1 MNLYDEVSFNT
12 SKIFTKKYSTSF
24 SIAVSFLPGRM
35 KKAIYS
41 LYGFVRVADEIVD
54 TFFDSDQKR
63 LLDEFEKDFHK
74 ALEDGISTNPILHS
88 FSKTVKEYNIPLSLV
103 DSFLKSMKADL
114 SKQIYIDEVEIR
126 NYIYGSADVVGLMC
140 LRVFTNGNDDLYEQL
155 ELPAMKLGSA
165 FQKVNFLRDLR
176 DDVELLN
183 RVYFPD
189 FDRNTFDENKK
200 NILILDIENDFRDA
214 LSGIKRLPGKSR
226 LAVLIAYTYYKKL
239 LLKIKRTPAGRILS
253 ERIRIRNSY
262 KVVLFGK
269 AYVKY
274 RLNWI
279 Q

>member
-1 MNLYDEVSFNT
+1 MNLYDEVSFKT

-24 SIAVSFLPGRM
+24 SISVSFLPGKMR
-35 KKAIYS
+35 KAIYS

-63 LLDEFEKDFHK
+63 LLDEFEKDFYK
-74 ALEDGISTNPILHS
+74 AIDDGISTNPILHS
-88 FSKTVKEYNIPLSLV
+88 FSKTVKEYNIPLSLI

-114 SKQIYIDEVEIR
+114 SKQIYLDESEIR

-140 LRVFTNGNDDLYEQL
+140 LRVFTNGNNDLYKQL

-165 FQKVNFLRDLR
+165 FQKVNFLRDLKN
-176 DDVELLN
+176 DVELLN

-189 FDRNTFDENKK
+189 FNKNSFDENKK

-214 LSGIKRLPGKSR
+214 LSGIKRLPGKSQ

-239 LLKIKRTPAGRILS
+239 LLKIKQTPAEKILS

-262 KVVLFGK
+262 KIVLFGK

>member
-1 MNLYDEVSFNT
+1 MNLYDEVSFKT

-24 SIAVSFLPGRM
+24 SISVSFLPGKMR
-35 KKAIYS
+35 KAIYS

-63 LLDEFEKDFHK
+63 LLDEFEKDFYK
-74 ALEDGISTNPILHS
+74 AIDDGISTNPILHS
-88 FSKTVKEYNIPLSLV
+88 FSKTVKEYNIPLSLI

-114 SKQIYIDEVEIR
+114 SKQIYLDESELR

-140 LRVFTNGNDDLYEQL
+140 LRVFTNGNNDLYKQL

-165 FQKVNFLRDLR
+165 FQKVNFLRDLKN
-176 DDVELLN
+176 DVELLN

-189 FDRNTFDENKK
+189 FNKNSFDENKK

-214 LSGIKRLPGKSR
+214 LSGIKRLPGKSQ

-239 LLKIKRTPAGRILS
+239 LLKIKQTPAEKILS

-262 KVVLFGK
+262 KIVLFGK

>member
-1 MNLYDEVSFNT
+1 MNLYDEVSFKT

-24 SIAVSFLPGRM
+24 SISVSFLPGKMR
-35 KKAIYS
+35 KAIYS

-54 TFFDSDQKR
+54 TFFDTDQKR
-63 LLDEFEKDFHK
+63 LLDEFEKDFYK
-74 ALEDGISTNPILHS
+74 AIDDGISTNPILHS
-88 FSKTVKEYNIPLSLV
+88 FSKTVKEYNIPLSLI

-114 SKQIYIDEVEIR
+114 SKQIYLDESELR

-140 LRVFTNGNDDLYEQL
+140 LRVFTNGNNDLYKQL

-165 FQKVNFLRDLR
+165 FQKVNFLRDLKN
-176 DDVELLN
+176 DVELLN

-189 FDRNTFDENKK
+189 FNKNSFDENKK

-214 LSGIKRLPGKSR
+214 LSGIKRLPGKSQ

-239 LLKIKRTPAGRILS
+239 LLKIKQTPAEKILS

-262 KVVLFGK
+262 KIVLFGK